1 MTRTAR
7 TTQNQTILS
16 GLIEEVPEKQIDS
29 VTSLMGCSIA
39 WYQMVIEAMA
49 DGGVKNGVP
58 RALAYK
64 MAAKSMEGSAKLVLE
79 TGNAPGVV
87 SPHFFLSNIFSALYQ
102 LYDIFKASISIYGSV
117 LLIMQKHCKTP
128 LKTQTVHSDSY
139 TTF

>member
-87 SPHFFLSNIFSALYQ
+87 SPNFFFQTFFPLFTNFMIFLKPVYLSMVLFCL
-102 LYDIFKASISIYGSV
+102 LCKSIAK
-117 LLIMQKHCKTP
+117 LH
-128 LKTQTVHSDSY
+128 
-139 TTF
+139 